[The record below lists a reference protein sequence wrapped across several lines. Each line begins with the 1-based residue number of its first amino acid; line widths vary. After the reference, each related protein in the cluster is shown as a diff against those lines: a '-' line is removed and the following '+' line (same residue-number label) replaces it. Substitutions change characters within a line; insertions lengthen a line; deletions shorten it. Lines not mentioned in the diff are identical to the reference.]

1 MTMIHKT
8 EYGYVSFHAEVWDE
22 REIYVSKLYVKP
34 DNMGH
39 KAGYKL
45 LDHVKQYAKDNGFSL
60 VYLDVFPFE
69 CHNLVE
75 EHYRTEQLIKYYKA
89 YGFRQSKTTR
99 TRMRMKI

>member
-1 MTMIHKT
+1 MIHKT
-8 EYGYVSFHAEVWDE
+8 EEGFVSFHKEVWNE
-22 REIYVSKLYVKP
+22 NAIYVSKLYVRP
-34 DNMGH
+34 DYRGN

-75 EHYRTEQLIKYYKA
+75 EHIRTEQLIKYYKA
-89 YGFRQSKTTR
+89 YGFKQSKTTR